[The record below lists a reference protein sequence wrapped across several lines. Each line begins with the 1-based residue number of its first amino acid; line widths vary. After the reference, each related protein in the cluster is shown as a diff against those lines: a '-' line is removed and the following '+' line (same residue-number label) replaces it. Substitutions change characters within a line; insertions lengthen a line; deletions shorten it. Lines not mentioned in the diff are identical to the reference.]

1 MTDILVKVR
10 TETLNIG
17 QGKSR
22 LITGEICLAIGDVF
36 FPELYWNDFVVI
48 VLTWWLDAINKL
60 KKSAIGEVCEFRF
73 MDGPFFASGVK
84 IDQKTIAMNF
94 MKGRMN
100 GDDMLFS
107 SENCSIDN
115 LTHSLFVA
123 SSNVIEEI
131 DKRKW
136 DNKDI
141 ADLRRAMKII

>member
-1 MTDILVKVR
+1 MADISVKVK

-17 QGKSR
+17 QGKSQ

-48 VLTWWLDAINKL
+48 VLTWWLDAIKKL
-60 KKSAIGEVCEFRF
+60 KKSAIEEVCEFRF
-73 MDGPFFASGVK
+73 MDGPFFVKGIK
-84 IDQKTIAMNF
+84 IDKKTIVMNF
-94 MKGRMN
+94 MKERMN
-100 GDDMLFS
+100 GDDMIFS

-136 DNKDI
+136 DTKDI
-141 ADLRRAMKII
+141 NDLRCAMKTI